1 MSPRLA
7 DRVSAGR
14 RRRFIGRI
22 QELQLFEK
30 AVRAAEMPFCLLFVY
45 GPGGVG
51 KTSLLGQFA
60 HLCQQLAIPA
70 YPIDG
75 RNIEASPEA
84 FVGALAQAM
93 GIGPDDPPVEALA
106 SQGGRH
112 VILVDT
118 YEMLA
123 PLDAWLRD
131 VFLPQMPEGIIFVTA
146 GHNPP
151 DPAWRVDPGWQPLIQ
166 TLPLRNLAPDEG
178 RDFLTQRNVPPEEL
192 QAVLDFTH
200 SYPLALS
207 LVADL
212 YDQQQGF
219 HFRPQ
224 ASPDIVKVLVGRLL
238 QRVPGQT
245 HRTALEACAL
255 VRVTTESL
263 LARMTGVDSAS
274 DLFAWLRSLSFI
286 DSRPGGIFPHDLA
299 RDALITD
306 LRWRNPDW
314 YAELH
319 RRARSYYIDRI
330 EQGQTPEQQLALFDL
345 VFLHRENPVVRP
357 VFEWQASG
365 RVLPDVLHDGDV
377 PALVALVQ
385 KQEGAE
391 SAQLA
396 SHWLTAQPHAAIVF
410 REGDGGLAGFVT
422 FIDLSALKES
432 DLAQDPALASA
443 SALLR
448 KTAPL
453 RPGERA
459 TYFRHWMAADTYQN
473 VSPTQS
479 LIFINM
485 VRHYLTTPGLAFTFI
500 PCAEPEFWT
509 PVFTYA
515 DLVRL
520 PGADFSIDGRRY
532 GVFGH
537 DWRTVPPA
545 QWLELLGEREIAL
558 APELVQPPKPAEQ
571 MVVLSQ
577 EEFVEAVNAALR
589 GLARP
594 DGLVGNPLLRSR
606 LIIQATADQTTVP
619 ERASVLRDWLVEMV
633 EALNAAPKDVK
644 LYRAVYHTY
653 VQPAPTQELA
663 AELLDVPFSS
673 YRRHLR
679 NGMERIAE
687 MLWRREV
694 GASEW

>member
-22 QELQLFEK
+22 QELQLFER
-30 AVRAAEMPFCLLFVY
+30 AVLAPDLPFCLLFVY

-51 KTSLLGQFA
+51 KTSLLGQFVY
-60 HLCQQLAIPA
+60 LCQQLAIPA
-70 YPIDG
+70 YSIDA

-93 GIGPDDPPVEALA
+93 GLGPDDPPVDVLA
-106 SQGGRH
+106 GQGGRQ

-123 PLDAWLRD
+123 PLDSWLRD
-131 VFLPQMPEGIIFVTA
+131 IFLPQMPEGIVFVTA

-178 RDFLTQRNVPPEEL
+178 RDFLTQRNVPPGEL

-212 YDQQQGF
+212 YDQQPGF

-224 ASPDIVKVLVGRLL
+224 SAPDMVKVLVGRLL
-238 QRVPGQT
+238 QRVPGQA
-245 HRTALEACAL
+245 HRAALESCTL

-263 LARMTGVDSAS
+263 LARMTGVEDAS

-299 RDALITD
+299 RDALVAD

-319 RRARSYYIDRI
+319 RRARSYYIEHI
-330 EQGQTPEQQLALFDL
+330 ERGQGPEQQLALFDL

-365 RVLPDVLHDGDV
+365 RVLPTNLHGEDL
-377 PALVALVQ
+377 PALMALVQ
-385 KQEGAE
+385 ELEGAE
-391 SAQLA
+391 SARLA
-396 SHWLTAQPHAAIVF
+396 RHWLTAQPHSAIVF
-410 REGDGGLAGFVT
+410 REGDGGLAGFAT
-422 FIDLSALKES
+422 FIDLSALNER

-448 KTAPL
+448 KSAPL

-459 TYFRHWMAADTYQN
+459 TYFRHWMAAGTYQG

-500 PCAEPEFWT
+500 PCAEPDFWT
-509 PVFTYA
+509 PVFAYA
-515 DLVRL
+515 DLLRL
-520 PGADFSIDGRRY
+520 PGADFSMDGRRY

-558 APELVQPPKPAEQ
+558 APELVQPPKAAEQ
-571 MVVLSQ
+571 MVVLSK

-594 DGLVGNPLLRSR
+594 DGLADNPLLRSR
-606 LIIQATADQTTVP
+606 LILQTTDSQTNVTQ
-619 ERASVLRDWLVEMV
+619 RTSVLHDLMMEMV

-663 AELLDVPFSS
+663 AELIDVPFSS

-679 NGMERIAE
+679 TGMERIAE

-694 GASEW
+694 GVSE

>member
-1 MSPRLA
+1 MSSRLA
-7 DRVSAGR
+7 DRVNAGR
-14 RRRFIGRI
+14 RHRFIGRTN
-22 QELQLFEK
+22 ELQLFEN
-30 AVRAAEMPFCLLFVY
+30 ALLATELPFSLLFVY

-70 YPIDG
+70 YPIDA

-93 GIGPDDPPVEALA
+93 GLALDDSPVESLA
-106 SQGGRH
+106 AKGGRH
-112 VILVDT
+112 VLLVDT
-118 YEMLA
+118 YELLA
-123 PLDAWLRD
+123 PLDRWLRD
-131 VFLPQMPEGIIFVTA
+131 IFLPQMPEGIVFVTA

-166 TLPLRNLAPDEG
+166 TIPLRNLAPDEG
-178 RDFLTQRNVPPEEL
+178 RDLLTQLNVPPEEL

-200 SYPLALS
+200 SHPLALS

-212 YDQQQGF
+212 YNQQPGF

-224 ASPDIVKVLVGRLL
+224 SAPDIVKVLIGRLL
-238 QRVPGQT
+238 QRVPGQA
-245 HRTALEACAL
+245 HRAALESCTL

-263 LARMTGVDSAS
+263 LARMTGVDDAH
-274 DLFAWLRSLSFI
+274 DLFEWLRSLSFI
-286 DSRPGGIFPHDLA
+286 ESRPGGIFPHDLA

-314 YAELH
+314 YVELH
-319 RRARSYYIDRI
+319 RRARSYYIAHI
-330 EQGQTPEQQLALFDL
+330 ERGQGPEQQLALFDL

-365 RVLPDVLHDGDV
+365 RVLP
-377 PALVALVQ
+377 ALVQ
-385 KQEGAE
+385 DEDLPELVAMVQAYEGAE
-391 SAQLA
+391 SARLA
-396 SHWLTAQPHAAIVF
+396 RRWLTAQPQSAIAF
-410 REGDGGLAGFVT
+410 RGGDGELAGFAT
-422 FIDLSALKES
+422 FIDLSALKEN

-443 SALLR
+443 SALLQ
-448 KTAPL
+448 KSAPL

-459 TYFRHWMAADTYQN
+459 TYFRHWMATDTYQG

-500 PCAEPEFWT
+500 PCAEPDFWA
-509 PVFTYA
+509 PVFAYA

-520 PGADFSIDGRRY
+520 PEADFSLDGRQY

-537 DWRTVPPA
+537 DWRLLPPV

-558 APELVQPPKPAEQ
+558 APQLVQPPKPAEQ
-571 MVVLSQ
+571 LVVLSQ

-606 LIIQATADQTTVP
+606 LIIQATVGQADAPQ
-619 ERASVLRDWLVEMV
+619 RASVLHGLIRETV

-653 VQPAPTQELA
+653 VQPAPTQEMA
-663 AELLDVPFSS
+663 AELLDIPFSS

-679 NGMERIAE
+679 SGMERIAE

-694 GASEW
+694 GALE

>member
-7 DRVSAGR
+7 DRVSTGR
-14 RRRFIGRI
+14 RRRFIGRT
-22 QELQLFEK
+22 QELQLFEQ
-30 AVRAAEMPFCLLFVY
+30 AVLATDLPFCLLFVY

-60 HLCQQLAIPA
+60 HLCQQLTIPA
-70 YPIDG
+70 YSIDA

-93 GIGPDDPPVEALA
+93 GLGPDDPPVETLA

-123 PLDAWLRD
+123 PLDGWLRD
-131 VFLPQMPEGIIFVTA
+131 VFLPQMPEGIVFVTA

-166 TLPLRNLAPDEG
+166 TLALRNLAPDEG

-192 QAVLDFTH
+192 QTVLNFTH

-212 YDQQQGF
+212 YDQQPGF

-224 ASPDIVKVLVGRLL
+224 SAPDIVKVLVGRLL
-238 QRVPGQT
+238 QRVPGQA
-245 HRTALEACAL
+245 HRAALESCTL

-263 LARMTGVDSAS
+263 LARMTGVDNAS
-274 DLFAWLRSLSFI
+274 ELFEWLRSLSFI

-299 RDALITD
+299 RNALVAD

-319 RRARSYYIDRI
+319 RRARSYYIEHI
-330 EQGQTPEQQLALFDL
+330 ERGQGPEQQLALFDL

-365 RVLPDVLHDGDV
+365 RVLPTNLHEEDL
-377 PALVALVQ
+377 PTLVALVAE
-385 KQEGAE
+385 QEGAE
-391 SAQLA
+391 SARLA
-396 SHWLTAQPHAAIVF
+396 RHWLTTQPHSAIVF
-410 REGDGGLAGFVT
+410 REGDGGLAGFAT

-448 KTAPL
+448 KSAPL

-459 TYFRHWMAADTYQN
+459 TYFRHWMAAGTYQG

-485 VRHYLTTPGLAFTFI
+485 VRHYLTTPSLAFTFI
-500 PCAEPEFWT
+500 PCAEPDFWT
-509 PVFTYA
+509 PVFSYA

-520 PGADFSIDGRRY
+520 PGADFSMDGRRY

-537 DWRTVPPA
+537 DWRMVPPA
-545 QWLELLGEREIAL
+545 QWLDLLGEREIAL

-571 MVVLSQ
+571 MVVLSK

-606 LIIQATADQTTVP
+606 LIFQAIDSQKNTAQRT
-619 ERASVLRDWLVEMV
+619 SVLHDLIVETV

-663 AELLDVPFSS
+663 SEVIDVPFSS

-679 NGMERIAE
+679 SGMERIAE

-694 GASEW
+694 GVQE